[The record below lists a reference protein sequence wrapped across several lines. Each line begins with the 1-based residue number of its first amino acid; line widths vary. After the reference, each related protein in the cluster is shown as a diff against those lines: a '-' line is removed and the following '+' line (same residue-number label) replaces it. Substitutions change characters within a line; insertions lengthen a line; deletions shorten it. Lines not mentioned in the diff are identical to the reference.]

1 MHDAS
6 RRCPA
11 LKLFVSNIFFSLTGG
26 ETFSMCFWSDMEGE
40 RLESFLNII
49 YQYTIS
55 YQNLNLKIY
64 SRILNIIGIKIGT
77 LILRQFLNKC
87 LYFYSL
93 KISELSF
100 TVQTLRWDACAL
112 GSCATRQP
120 ATAWTG
126 AAQQLWCQ
134 SYHFYF
140 CSCNKYILCSFYVWQ
155 VFAFLA
161 IKNHVLYM
169 LHV

>member
-64 SRILNIIGIKIGT
+64 GRILNIIGMKIET
-77 LILRQFLNKC
+77 LILRQLLNKC

-93 KISELSF
+93 NISELSF
-100 TVQTLRWDACAL
+100 TVQ
-112 GSCATRQP
+112 
-120 ATAWTG
+120 
-126 AAQQLWCQ
+126 
-134 SYHFYF
+134 
-140 CSCNKYILCSFYVWQ
+140 CSDTPMRCLCSRQLCNSATSNSLDWSSTATV
-155 VFAFLA
+155 VSILSLLFL
-161 IKNHVLYM
+161 
-169 LHV
+169 